1 MEAGRS
7 AVDAVIRRL
16 FTWPPGAS
24 RARARAA
31 AAATAELDR
40 KQAMFRDE
48 LEQRLQVQ
56 RQLRE
61 SEARVRAIV
70 DSAAIVLFAIDR
82 DGAITF
88 SAGVGPDPL
97 GKKPG
102 EAVGW
107 SAADLFVEHPRVV
120 EGIRQSLSGI
130 EGRAELTQG
139 ERTFSFSLAP
149 FRDAAGNTA
158 GAIVVAMDVTE
169 GRRTEAAL
177 RQSVETLKQ
186 VDQNRRALLRRL
198 VNAQE
203 AERRAIASDI
213 HDDSIQ
219 SMFAVGLRLFSLRE
233 SMHDA
238 AQIEQVDRLQQN
250 VQQSTD
256 RLRHLLFELRPA
268 ALDEGGLPAA
278 LRQYLDTM
286 KQETGIFC
294 GMCNAVAPE
303 AKGNPWE
310 SAMPRGRVQLA
321 KAVIEGRATLSPRIH
336 RNVAR
341 TALEHNPASET
352 QVIAYRIAQEVL
364 ANVRKHA
371 RARRVECAVS
381 AVDDGVLTRIVDNGV
396 GFDSGR
402 NGSVPGHLGLIAM
415 RERAEMAGGWFR
427 ITSSAGQG
435 CAQVAGA
442 LPAAGH
448 AGTGQRR
455 HRAWLPPGLRFG
467 ADA

>member
-1 MEAGRS
+1 MEGGRS
-7 AVDAVIRRL
+7 AVDAVMRRL
-16 FTWPPGAS
+16 FTWPAVAVIAGVLSVAWLLAHRAPSGYELPLAVTSVVLMAAS
-24 RARARAA
+24 TWSLNRSRGRTAA
-31 AAATAELDR
+31 VTTAELDR

-61 SEARVRAIV
+61 SEARVLAII
-70 DSAAIVLFAIDR
+70 DSAPVVLFAIDR
-82 DGAITF
+82 EGVITF

-102 EAVGW
+102 EALGW
-107 SAADLFVEHPRVV
+107 SAADLFVEHPNVV
-120 EGIRQSLSGI
+120 EGIRQALSGVD
-130 EGRAELTQG
+130 GRAELTQG

-158 GAIVVAMDVTE
+158 GAIVVAIDVTE
-169 GRRTEAAL
+169 GRRAEAAL
-177 RQSVETLKQ
+177 RQSLETLKQ

-198 VNAQE
+198 VHAQE
-203 AERRAIASDI
+203 EERRAIASDI

-219 SMFAVGLRLFSLRE
+219 AMFAVGLRLFALRE
-233 SMHDA
+233 ALHDP
-238 AQIEQVDRLQQN
+238 AQVEQVDRIQQN

-286 KQETGIFC
+286 KQESAIE
-294 GMCNAVAPE
+294 VALE
-303 AKGNPWE
+303 
-310 SAMPRGRVQLA
+310 
-321 KAVIEGRATLSPRIH
+321 
-336 RNVAR
+336 
-341 TALEHNPASET
+341 TALERSPASET
-352 QVIAYRIAQEVL
+352 QVIAYRIAQEAL

-381 AVDDGVLTRIVDNGV
+381 AVDEGILTRIVDDGV
-396 GFDSGR
+396 GFDGSR

-435 CAQVAGA
+435 CVVEYWIPDAREG
-442 LPAAGH
+442 LKNAA
-448 AGTGQRR
+448 
-455 HRAWLPPGLRFG
+455 
-467 ADA
+467 

>member
-1 MEAGRS
+1 MKA
-7 AVDAVIRRL
+7 
-16 FTWPPGAS
+16 
-24 RARARAA
+24 ARAA
-31 AAATAELDR
+31 AAANAERDR

-61 SEARVRAIV
+61 SEARLRAII
-70 DSAAIVLFAIDR
+70 DSAPIVLFAIDR
-82 DGAITF
+82 EGVITF

-102 EAVGW
+102 EALGW
-107 SAADLFVEHPRVV
+107 SAADLFVEHPHVV
-120 EGIRQSLSGI
+120 EGIRQALSGI
-130 EGRAELTQG
+130 DGRAELTQG
-139 ERTFSFSLAP
+139 ERTFSFNLAP

-158 GAIVVAMDVTE
+158 GAIVVAIDVTE

-186 VDQNRRALLRRL
+186 VDHNRRALLRRL
-198 VNAQE
+198 VHAQE
-203 AERRAIASDI
+203 EERRAIASDI

-233 SMHDA
+233 SMRDA

-278 LRQYLDTM
+278 LQQYLDVM
-286 KQETGIFC
+286 KQESGIDFHL
-294 GMCNAVAPE
+294 
-303 AKGNPWE
+303 
-310 SAMPRGRVQLA
+310 Q
-321 KAVIEGRATLSPRIH
+321 
-336 RNVAR
+336 
-341 TALEHNPASET
+341 TALERSPASET
-352 QVIAYRIAQEVL
+352 QVIAYRIAQEAL
-364 ANVRKHA
+364 GNVRKHA
-371 RARRVECAVS
+371 GARRVECAVS
-381 AVDDGVLTRIVDNGV
+381 AVEDGILTRIADDGV
-396 GFDSGR
+396 GFDSSR

-427 ITSSAGQG
+427 ITSSAGKG
-435 CAQVAGA
+435 CVVEYWIPDAREGVANVA
-442 LPAAGH
+442 
-448 AGTGQRR
+448 
-455 HRAWLPPGLRFG
+455 
-467 ADA
+467 

>member
-1 MEAGRS
+1 MEADRS
-7 AVDAVIRRL
+7 GVETVLGRL
-16 FTWPPGAS
+16 FAWPPGGG
-24 RARARAA
+24 RARAR

-48 LEQRLQVQ
+48 LEQRLHVQ

-61 SEARVRAIV
+61 SEARVGAIIE
-70 DSAAIVLFAIDR
+70 SAPIVLFAIDR

-102 EAVGW
+102 EALGW
-107 SAADLFVEHPRVV
+107 SAADLFAEHPKVV
-120 EGIRQSLSGI
+120 EGIRQALSGI

-158 GAIVVAMDVTE
+158 GAIVVAIDVTD

-186 VDQNRRALLRRL
+186 VDQNRRGLLRRL
-198 VNAQE
+198 VHAQE
-203 AERRAIASDI
+203 EERRAIASDI

-219 SMFAVGLRLFSLRE
+219 SMFAVGLRLFALRE
-233 SMHDA
+233 TLHDS

-278 LRQYLDTM
+278 LRQYLDAM
-286 KQETGIFC
+286 SQETGIE
-294 GMCNAVAPE
+294 VE
-303 AKGNPWE
+303 
-310 SAMPRGRVQLA
+310 LA
-321 KAVIEGRATLSPRIH
+321 TELDR
-336 RNVAR
+336 
-341 TALEHNPASET
+341 NPASET
-352 QVIAYRIAQEVL
+352 QVIAYRIAQEAL

-371 RARRVECAVS
+371 RAGRVECAVS
-381 AVDDGVLTRIVDNGV
+381 AVDDGILTRIADDGV
-396 GFDSGR
+396 GFDGSR
-402 NGSVPGHLGLIAM
+402 NGSVPGHLGLTAM

-427 ITSSAGQG
+427 IRSSAGEG
-435 CAQVAGA
+435 CVVEYWIPDARGEVAN
-442 LPAAGH
+442 AA
-448 AGTGQRR
+448 
-455 HRAWLPPGLRFG
+455 
-467 ADA
+467 

>member
-1 MEAGRS
+1 MDSGRPP
-7 AVDAVIRRL
+7 VDGVSRRR
-16 FTWPPGAS
+16 FTWPWGVS

-31 AAATAELDR
+31 AASTAELDR

-61 SEARVRAIV
+61 SEARVRAII
-70 DSAAIVLFAIDR
+70 DSAPIVLFAIDR

-107 SAADLFVEHPRVV
+107 SAADLFVEHPAVV
-120 EGIRQSLSGI
+120 EGIRQALSGI
-130 EGRAELTQG
+130 DGRAELTQG

-158 GAIVVAMDVTE
+158 GAIVVAIDVTE

-186 VDQNRRALLRRL
+186 VDHNRRALLRRL
-198 VNAQE
+198 VHAQE
-203 AERRAIASDI
+203 EERRAIASDI

-219 SMFAVGLRLFSLRE
+219 SMFAVGLRLFGLRE
-233 SMHDA
+233 TLHEV

-278 LRQYLDTM
+278 LRQYLDAL
-286 KQETGIFC
+286 KEETT
-294 GMCNAVAPE
+294 
-303 AKGNPWE
+303 
-310 SAMPRGRVQLA
+310 
-321 KAVIEGRATLSPRIH
+321 IEVVLE
-336 RNVAR
+336 
-341 TALEHNPASET
+341 TALEGNPASET
-352 QVIAYRIAQEVL
+352 QVIAYRIAQEAL

-371 RARRVECAVS
+371 GACRVECAVS
-381 AVDDGVLTRIVDNGV
+381 AVDDGILIRIADDGV
-396 GFDSGR
+396 GFDSNR
-402 NGSVPGHLGLIAM
+402 NGSVPGHLGLISM

-427 ITSSAGQG
+427 ITSSEGNGSVVEYWIPDAKEGLSN
-435 CAQVAGA
+435 VA
-442 LPAAGH
+442 
-448 AGTGQRR
+448 
-455 HRAWLPPGLRFG
+455 
-467 ADA
+467 

>member
-1 MEAGRS
+1 MKA
-7 AVDAVIRRL
+7 
-16 FTWPPGAS
+16 
-24 RARARAA
+24 ARAA
-31 AAATAELDR
+31 AAANAERDR

-61 SEARVRAIV
+61 SEARLRAII
-70 DSAAIVLFAIDR
+70 DSAPIVLFAIDR
-82 DGAITF
+82 EGVITF

-102 EAVGW
+102 EALGW
-107 SAADLFVEHPRVV
+107 SAADLFVEHPHVV
-120 EGIRQSLSGI
+120 EGIRQALSGI
-130 EGRAELTQG
+130 DGRAELTQG
-139 ERTFSFSLAP
+139 ERTFSFNLAP

-158 GAIVVAMDVTE
+158 GAIVVAIDVTE

-186 VDQNRRALLRRL
+186 VDHNRRALLRRL
-198 VNAQE
+198 VHAQE
-203 AERRAIASDI
+203 EERRAIASDI

-233 SMHDA
+233 SMRDA

-278 LRQYLDTM
+278 LQQYLDVM
-286 KQETGIFC
+286 KQESGIDFHL
-294 GMCNAVAPE
+294 
-303 AKGNPWE
+303 
-310 SAMPRGRVQLA
+310 Q
-321 KAVIEGRATLSPRIH
+321 
-336 RNVAR
+336 
-341 TALEHNPASET
+341 TALERSPASET
-352 QVIAYRIAQEVL
+352 QVIAYRIAQEAL
-364 ANVRKHA
+364 GNVRKHA
-371 RARRVECAVS
+371 GARRVECAVS
-381 AVDDGVLTRIVDNGV
+381 AVEDGILTRIADDGV
-396 GFDSGR
+396 GFDSSR

-427 ITSSAGQG
+427 ITSSAGKG
-435 CAQVAGA
+435 CVVEYWIPDAREGVAN
-442 LPAAGH
+442 AA
-448 AGTGQRR
+448 
-455 HRAWLPPGLRFG
+455 
-467 ADA
+467 

>member
-1 MEAGRS
+1 MKAGRA
-7 AVDAVIRRL
+7 AVDAAIRRL
-16 FTWPPGAS
+16 FTWPAVAVVVGGLALAWLLAQRGAAGAELPLAAAS
-24 RARARAA
+24 VALMAASTWSVTRVRARAA

-61 SEARVRAIV
+61 SEARVRAIIE
-70 DSAAIVLFAIDR
+70 SAPIVLFAIDR

-102 EAVGW
+102 EAIGW
-107 SAADLFVEHPRVV
+107 SAADLFVEHPNVV
-120 EGIRQSLSGI
+120 EGIRQALSGI
-130 EGRAELTQG
+130 DGRAELTQG

-149 FRDAAGNTA
+149 FRDAGGNTA
-158 GAIVVAMDVTE
+158 GAIVVAIDVTD
-169 GRRTEAAL
+169 GRRAEAAL

-198 VNAQE
+198 VHAQE
-203 AERRAIASDI
+203 EERRAIASDI

-219 SMFAVGLRLFSLRE
+219 AMFAVGLRLFALRTGL
-233 SMHDA
+233 HDPT
-238 AQIEQVDRLQQN
+238 QIEQVDRLQQN
-250 VQQSTD
+250 VQESTD

-286 KQETGIFC
+286 KQESGIE
-294 GMCNAVAPE
+294 VE
-303 AKGNPWE
+303 LE
-310 SAMPRGRVQLA
+310 
-321 KAVIEGRATLSPRIH
+321 
-336 RNVAR
+336 
-341 TALEHNPASET
+341 TALERTPASET
-352 QVIAYRIAQEVL
+352 QVIAYRIAQEAL

-381 AVDDGVLTRIVDNGV
+381 AVDDGILIRIVDDGV
-396 GFDSGR
+396 GFDGGR
-402 NGSVPGHLGLIAM
+402 NGSAPGHLGLIAM

-435 CAQVAGA
+435 CVVEYWIPDPREGVAH
-442 LPAAGH
+442 AA
-448 AGTGQRR
+448 
-455 HRAWLPPGLRFG
+455 
-467 ADA
+467 

>member
-1 MEAGRS
+1 MKAGRS
-7 AVDAVIRRL
+7 GVEAVLGRL
-16 FTWPPGAS
+16 FTWPPGGS
-24 RARARAA
+24 RARAR

-61 SEARVRAIV
+61 SEARVGAII
-70 DSAAIVLFAIDR
+70 DSAPIALFAIDR

-102 EAVGW
+102 EALGW
-107 SAADLFVEHPRVV
+107 SAADLFAEHPKVV
-120 EGIRQSLSGI
+120 EGIRQALSGI
-130 EGRAELTQG
+130 DGRAELTQG
-139 ERTFSFSLAP
+139 DRTFSFSLGP
-149 FRDAAGNTA
+149 FRDAAGNTV
-158 GAIVVAMDVTE
+158 GAIVVAIDVTE

-198 VNAQE
+198 VHAQE
-203 AERRAIASDI
+203 EERRAIASDI

-278 LRQYLDTM
+278 LRQYLDVM
-286 KQETGIFC
+286 RQEDGIE
-294 GMCNAVAPE
+294 VE
-303 AKGNPWE
+303 LK
-310 SAMPRGRVQLA
+310 
-321 KAVIEGRATLSPRIH
+321 
-336 RNVAR
+336 
-341 TALEHNPASET
+341 TALERSPASET
-352 QVIAYRIAQEVL
+352 QVIAYRIAQEAL

-381 AVDDGVLTRIVDNGV
+381 AVDDGILTRIADDGV
-396 GFDSGR
+396 GFDGSH

-427 ITSSAGQG
+427 ITSSAGEG
-435 CAQVAGA
+435 CVVEYWIPDAREEVAN
-442 LPAAGH
+442 AA
-448 AGTGQRR
+448 
-455 HRAWLPPGLRFG
+455 
-467 ADA
+467 

>member
-1 MEAGRS
+1 MEAGRA

-16 FTWPPGAS
+16 FTWPAVAVVVGLLALVAFVAGRAPSGGELPLAAAS
-24 RARARAA
+24 VALMAASTFGVGRARARAA

-48 LEQRLQVQ
+48 LEQRLGVQ

-61 SEARVRAIV
+61 SEARVRAII
-70 DSAAIVLFAIDR
+70 DSAPVVLFAIDR
-82 DGAITF
+82 EGAITF
-88 SAGVGPDPL
+88 SAGIGPDPL

-102 EAVGW
+102 EALGW
-107 SAADLFVEHPRVV
+107 SASDLFVEHPNVV
-120 EGIRQSLSGI
+120 EGIRQALSGI
-130 EGRAELTQG
+130 DGRAELTQG

-158 GAIVVAMDVTE
+158 GAIVVAIDVTE

-198 VNAQE
+198 VHAQE
-203 AERRAIASDI
+203 EERRAIASDI

-233 SMHDA
+233 ALHDA

-250 VQQSTD
+250 VQESTD

-278 LRQYLDTM
+278 LRQYLDAM
-286 KQETGIFC
+286 KQETDIE
-294 GMCNAVAPE
+294 VE
-303 AKGNPWE
+303 
-310 SAMPRGRVQLA
+310 L
-321 KAVIEGRATLSPRIH
+321 KA
-336 RNVAR
+336 
-341 TALEHNPASET
+341 ALERNPASET
-352 QVIAYRIAQEVL
+352 QVIAYRIAQEAL
-364 ANVRKHA
+364 ANIRKHA
-371 RARRVECAVS
+371 RAHRVECAVS
-381 AVDDGVLTRIVDNGV
+381 AVDDGILTRIADDGV
-396 GFDSGR
+396 GFDGSR
-402 NGSVPGHLGLIAM
+402 NGSVPGHLGLVAM

-435 CAQVAGA
+435 CVVEYWIPDAREGVTN
-442 LPAAGH
+442 AA
-448 AGTGQRR
+448 
-455 HRAWLPPGLRFG
+455 
-467 ADA
+467 